1 MLSSRYRRVSA
12 PQGLA
17 AYPSPGSVD
26 DDCLPRD
33 RVREKVGPPRLS
45 CEVIRRRGG
54 DPFVG
59 LKLPQMLTNAGLS
72 IGGVTVAQPA
82 DIDGDAKLLNAL
94 TMENMADAVVS
105 ESLATP
111 R

>member
-1 MLSSRYRRVSA
+1 M
-12 PQGLA
+12 
-17 AYPSPGSVD
+17 D
-26 DDCLPRD
+26 
-33 RVREKVGPPRLS
+33 
-45 CEVIRRRGG
+45 
-54 DPFVG
+54 

-72 IGGVTVAQPA
+72 FGGVTVAQPA